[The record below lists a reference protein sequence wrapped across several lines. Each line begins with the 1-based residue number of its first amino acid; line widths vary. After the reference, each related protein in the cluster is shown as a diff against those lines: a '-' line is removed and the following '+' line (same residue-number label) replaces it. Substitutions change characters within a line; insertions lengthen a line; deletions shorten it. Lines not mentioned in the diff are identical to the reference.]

1 MIAIDGVEA
10 TGSCSDVRSICI
22 TEKMPRKKDAGEIV

>member
-10 TGSCSDVRSICI
+10 TGSGSDVRSIGS